1 MSASKSTLPNRWEIF
16 TPLRNGDFIRLWAAN
31 GMWWQAMWMEMLVTG
46 WLALELT
53 DSAWWVA
60 VIGFCRSIPL
70 LFIGPIGSIVTD
82 RYQRRHLI
90 LAFQALNTVFFLLL
104 AALFSMQLLLYWHL
118 GVFSLLQGCLW
129 ALDWPTRRAII
140 PDVVGK
146 DKVIDAMVLEN
157 IVQGVTRIFG
167 PLGAGLV
174 VEMLGISS
182 ALWLLVGMAAINTFI
197 LTGVQS
203 SSRAPEAGIGIAVAL
218 GKTRRGWG
226 FVRSNKRIWGVFL
239 ITIIMNV
246 WAFPYSGLLPVF
258 ARDILSL
265 GPAGLG
271 WLGAAH
277 GVGASLG
284 LVLVNWGRRYL
295 SNEWLFTFGSLFM
308 CSWLVLF
315 AVSTSFHWALI
326 LLVASGV
333 GQAGFSIMQSS
344 IILVEAPDAMRGQA
358 MGALVLAIGM
368 GPLGRLQSGAMAD
381 LWGAPWAVGSM
392 AIFAG
397 LATLAVALWAKG
409 FLGPLSRRD

>member
-1 MSASKSTLPNRWEIF
+1 MLDRKTNILSRWEIF
-16 TPLRNGDFIRLWAAN
+16 SPLKRGDFMRLWLAN
-31 GMWWQAMWMEMLVTG
+31 GLWWQAMWMEMLVTG

-70 LFIGPIGSIVTD
+70 LFIGPIGSIITD

-90 LAFQALNTVFFLLL
+90 LIFQTANALIFLAL
-104 AALFSMQLLLYWHL
+104 AALFAMRYLVYWHL
-118 GVFSLLQGCLW
+118 CVFSLLQGCLW

-140 PDVVGK
+140 PDLVGK
-146 DKVIDAMVLEN
+146 DKIVDAMVLEN
-157 IVQGVTRIFG
+157 IVQNTTRIFG

-174 VEMLGISS
+174 VEKLGILS
-182 ALWLLVGMAAINTFI
+182 ALCALVGMAFINVLI
-197 LTGVQS
+197 LLGVES
-203 SSRAPEAGIGIAVAL
+203 PSRAPTAGGGIAVAIE
-218 GKTRRGWG
+218 KTRHGWS
-226 FVRSNKRIWGVFL
+226 FVRAHQRIWGVFL

-246 WAFPYSGLLPVF
+246 WAFPYMNLLPVF

-271 WLGAAH
+271 WLGSAH
-277 GVGASLG
+277 GIGASLG

-295 SNEWLFTFGSLFM
+295 SNEWLFAFGSLFL
-308 CSWLVLF
+308 CAGLVAFSASSSFFWSLVLM
-315 AVSTSFHWALI
+315 VC
-326 LLVASGV
+326 SGL

-368 GPLGRLQSGAMAD
+368 GPFGRLQSGAMAD
-381 LWGAPWAVGSM
+381 IWGAPIAVGSM
-392 AIFAG
+392 AAFAG
-397 LATLAVALWAKG
+397 LAILVAAVWMRG
-409 FLGPLSRRD
+409 FLGPISRRD